1 MQDYRNEIK
10 EFFAVDKQLAA
21 ELEYDMKKYEEQL
34 AREKESDQEQLSAAH
49 REVDIA
55 INSVHACSAQIRVL
69 TTPRPCLEM
78 LSQHLEQ
85 DGHEGFSSLFI
96 LPERSFAFRVI

>member
-10 EFFAVDKQLAA
+10 DFFAVDKQLAA

-49 REVDIA
+49 GEVVGA
-55 INSVHACSAQIRVL
+55 INSVCVSCAQICVL
-69 TTPRPCLEM
+69 TMPRPCLGT
-78 LSQHLEQ
+78 LSL
-85 DGHEGFSSLFI
+85 GAGWLRRVFI
-96 LPERSFAFRVI
+96 PLCTS